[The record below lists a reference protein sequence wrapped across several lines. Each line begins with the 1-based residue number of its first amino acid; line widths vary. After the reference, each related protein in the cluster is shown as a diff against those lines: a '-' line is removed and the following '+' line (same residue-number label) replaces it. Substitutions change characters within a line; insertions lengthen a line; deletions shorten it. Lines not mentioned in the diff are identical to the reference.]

1 MLRPQFYHSL
11 LSLPLGLV
19 VTAGLASAQQASR
32 LGVSQDHVGAV
43 YVATNDAT
51 SNEVFVFNR
60 FEDGRLELKP
70 QAFPTGGAG
79 TGALLGNQGGVIL
92 SEDDRFLFVVNAGS
106 NDFSVFRVL
115 SDGLE
120 LIEVV
125 ATSGE
130 QPISIAQQGSHL
142 FLLNA
147 GGQVGGVDEVESYM
161 IQPGGPVQR
170 IPGSVRPLS
179 AAITNPA
186 QVGCT
191 PDGAVV
197 VVTEKD
203 TNMIT
208 TFVVDSDGV
217 LGPPNPQPSVGMIPF
232 GFAFGNRGQMFVT
245 EAFSQLVVVNATA
258 QGGLVRVPKTP
269 VSSSVTSYEVLPNG
283 ILEVIDAS
291 VSTKQDA
298 TCWAVLSPGANFLY
312 TTNTGSD
319 TITGFNV
326 TFEGELSLL
335 NANGVTGRTADAP
348 IDMDFSS
355 DGQFLYVVTSGCGSI
370 GIWRTSCP
378 EDGQL
383 IALPS
388 LLGPAGL
395 PPPTN
400 GIAAR

>member
-1 MLRPQFYHSL
+1 MLRCKFYFSL
-11 LSLPLGLV
+11 LSLPLGLMS
-19 VTAGLASAQQASR
+19 AGPSGAQQAAQV
-32 LGVSQDHVGAV
+32 GVSQDHVGAV
-43 YVATNDAT
+43 YVATNDA
-51 SNEVFVFNR
+51 SANEVFVFNR

-70 QAFPTGGAG
+70 KAFPTGGLG
-79 TGALLGNQGGVIL
+79 TGALLGNQGGVML

-115 SDGLE
+115 VDGLE

-125 ATSGE
+125 ASSG
-130 QPISIAQQGSHL
+130 QHPISIAQQADHL

-147 GGQVGGVDEVESYM
+147 GGQVGGVDEVEAYM
-161 IQPGGPVQR
+161 FQAGGPVQR
-170 IPGSVRPLS
+170 IAGSTQSLS
-179 AAITNPA
+179 APVTNPA

-191 PDGAVV
+191 PDGSVV

-208 TFVVDSDGV
+208 TYVVDSDGV
-217 LGPPNPQPSVGMIPF
+217 LGPPNPQPSVGRIPF
-232 GFAFGNRGQMFVT
+232 GFAFGKRSQLFVT
-245 EAFSQLVVVNATA
+245 EAYSQLVVVSATA
-258 QGGLVRVPKTP
+258 RGGVIKTPKEP
-269 VSSSVTSYEVLPNG
+269 VSSSVTSYEVRSNG
-283 ILEVIDAS
+283 ILDVIDPE
-291 VSTKQDA
+291 VRTMQDA

-326 TFEGELSLL
+326 AFNGELSLL
-335 NANGVTGRTADAP
+335 NGNGVTGRTADAP

-355 DGQFLYVVTSGCGSI
+355 DGQFLYVVTAGCGSI
-370 GIWRTSCP
+370 GIFRTSCP